1 MSPDVDGLLSHAS
14 EKVRDR
20 ALRLQ
25 GSVQARTRAGDTLRA
40 RVQGSERAPYR
51 VAADLG
57 RGTWACSCP
66 DDLNAMCKHVCAALL
81 VWRAS
86 PESFA
91 AAPAARRLPGVKG
104 WADADV
110 EALLERLLEHHPAVV
125 RDWARVVTEDET
137 FDDEDEEEGW

>member
-91 AAPAARRLPGVKG
+91 AAPAACRGSRAGPTRTWRPCWSACWNTTPPWCATGRA
-104 WADADV
+104 W
-110 EALLERLLEHHPAVV
+110 
-125 RDWARVVTEDET
+125 
-137 FDDEDEEEGW
+137 